1 MYASFA
7 PGRCPGGR
15 ASTLEFQMLRAS
27 RRGLAD
33 LIVMIVMIVFL
44 LGMGTLA
51 FFAYDK
57 QQAEKAYVARLRQVP
72 ARQKAEIDATKARY
86 AEVCANIGFKGDAD
100 YSSPV
105 AIREMLKLGGETVA
119 DFYEMQGTDE
129 KGSVVGTKT
138 AQRKIGE
145 KNVNVG
151 MVDKTRIN
159 QQKIWEFAD
168 NVTLHRALGAQDDA
182 ISQLVG
188 SHIPKIRSQRVA
200 QRKYRDDAAAD
211 RVTKSDEAYA
221 KTKSNMEAADA
232 AIQAKSQTVSEK
244 ETEAGEVSAEEYAA
258 FASLDSDTIRTNREN
273 AFAKLRDTA
282 EARRKAVDLQRQY
295 RLKADSRR
303 FDDSR
308 DPDGYV
314 FLVDRKSGWVWI
326 NIGQRNDVR
335 LNQTFQV
342 LRADASRSSELPIG
356 EIRVKEIMEGNV
368 ARCRV
373 DVLEDTSNYPA
384 AGDTIKNP
392 NFTKRQYQTFALV
405 GKFGGSHTQHTRQEL
420 VDMLLNLGFRV
431 VSKIDGAT
439 DAVITGGDWLLDKSF
454 TDAKEVDQLNFET
467 YTEEEVLYFL
477 GFSGPD
483 PRD

>member
-1 MYASFA
+1 
-7 PGRCPGGR
+7 
-15 ASTLEFQMLRAS
+15 MLRAS

-44 LGMGTLA
+44 LGMGALA

-57 QQAEKAYVARLRQVP
+57 QQSERTYVARLRQVP

-100 YSSPV
+100 YSSPA
-105 AIREMLKLGGETVA
+105 AIREMLRLGGETVA
-119 DFYEMQGTDE
+119 DYFESQGTEE
-129 KGSVVGTKT
+129 KGDVKGTRNVS
-138 AQRKIGE
+138 RKIGE
-145 KNVNVG
+145 KTVNQGV
-151 MVDKTRIN
+151 VEKTRLN
-159 QQKIWEFAD
+159 TEKIWEFAN
-168 NVTLHRALGAQDDA
+168 NVTLHMAIGAQDNV
-182 ISQLVG
+182 IQEMVG
-188 SHIPKIRSQRVA
+188 THIPKIRNQRVA
-200 QRKYRDDAAAD
+200 QRKFRDDAATD
-211 RVTKSDEAYA
+211 RQNQTEQAYA
-221 KTKSNMEAADA
+221 GAKSNMEAADN
-232 AIQAKSQTVSEK
+232 AIKNKNDEVSAK
-244 ETEAGEVSAEEYAA
+244 ETELGDASNEEYAA
-258 FASLDSDTIRTNREN
+258 YARLDSPEIRGNREN
-273 AFAKLRDTA
+273 AFTKLRDTA
-282 EARRKAVDLQRQY
+282 LARKNAVDKQRQY
-295 RLKADSRR
+295 RLKADARR

-314 FLVDRKSGWVWI
+314 FLVDNKSGWVWI

-342 LRADASRSSELPIG
+342 MRADASRASELPIG
-356 EIRVKEIMEGNV
+356 EIRVKEILEGNI

-384 AGDTIKNP
+384 AGDIIKNP
-392 NFTKRQYQTFALV
+392 NFTARQYQTFALV

-439 DAVITGGDWLLDKSF
+439 DAVITGGDWVDDPVFKQ
-454 TDAKEVDQLNFET
+454 AKEVDQLNFET

-477 GFSGPD
+477 GFAGPD
-483 PRD
+483 PRE